1 MKGFYDKI
9 KDMICD
15 QCKCGTSTISSQNEN
30 ENNDEAILTKKGFSM
45 EIANADLTSY
55 RKIEAE
61 FKSKFKTVQ
70 EARLEDINKM
80 FNPWLS
86 KHHHKSED
94 EELLEVPSEEY
105 EIKPVSDTGCT
116 IRSFKNATMYSSSEF
131 IHEYINYK
139 KCIADK
145 KGNVYKH
152 IKVIFNGEGVHLKL
166 CLTLSILLLYL
177 PKYFYDVTKFQK
189 YLYTDFMCSRN
200 ITHCIEYS
208 DNISLSILW

>member
-1 MKGFYDKI
+1 MNSQMVKDLKI
-9 KDMICD
+9 EVAISDLEHFVEQKEKEEKEKRKRDGISEPE
-15 QCKCGTSTISSQNEN
+15 STISSQNSN
-30 ENNDEAILTKKGFSM
+30 DINDEAILAKSGFSM
-45 EIANADLTSY
+45 ESSNEDLTSY

-61 FKSKFKTVQ
+61 FKSKFENVQ
-70 EARLEDINKM
+70 EARLKDIDKM

-145 KGNVYKH
+145 KGNWILIIRFNIYP
-152 IKVIFNGEGVHLKL
+152 VINVL
-166 CLTLSILLLYL
+166 ILI
-177 PKYFYDVTKFQK
+177 D
-189 YLYTDFMCSRN
+189 
-200 ITHCIEYS
+200 
-208 DNISLSILW
+208 